1 MLPWQWILMAA
12 VAAALVILGVLVLA
26 AVAASRS
33 RPRPEQLTPTQRTQN
48 PYPAF
53 TAVESRRGARCSLG
67 AEIKSRSPAGFSR
80 RAPASFLSVCNEAH
94 SMLGCFL
101 RQTGCGESCRPME
114 STPAQWESRAKE
126 RRRLGR
132 APASSC
138 ATA

>member
-33 RPRPEQLTPTQRTQN
+33 RPSARRTRTA
-48 PYPAF
+48 AF

-67 AEIKSRSPAGFSR
+67 AEIKKPEPGGISPPGSGL
-80 RAPASFLSVCNEAH
+80 FLSVCNEAH

-101 RQTGCGESCRPME
+101 RQTGCGESCRPMA

>member
-33 RPRPEQLTPTQRTQN
+33 RIFPPG
-48 PYPAF
+48 
-53 TAVESRRGARCSLG
+53 SSL
-67 AEIKSRSPAGFSR
+67 
-80 RAPASFLSVCNEAH
+80 FLSVCNEAH